1 MIQRIVSGA
10 LRMPI
15 VVFAAAALLIVLGLA
30 AYKELDIEAYPNPV
44 PPLVEVI
51 TQPPGWS
58 AEETERYVTIP
69 LEIGLSGM
77 PGLDHIRSQSLFGL
91 SDVKCYFNWSTEYK
105 EARQEVI
112 NRIQFVQMPAGI
124 QAQLS
129 PWNAIGEVYRYRVV
143 GKGYTLKDLKTAED
157 WLLERQ
163 FKQVQGVIDVTS
175 YGGETK
181 QYHVE
186 VDPYRLRGHNVTL
199 SQVTTG
205 ITNANQNVGGQR
217 LFMGEQSYDV
227 RGIGLLGSR
236 TAPQH
241 DIENIVVA
249 AQKGTPVRVKDVAD
263 VDIGHAPRLGIV
275 GFNEDPDVVQGIVLM
290 RYGGETPTT
299 LEGIYKRVQYIRDN
313 HILPPGMDIEPYY
326 DRGHLVHLTTHTVM
340 ENLLVGMI
348 LVSVVL
354 LLFLGHVR
362 AAIITAVNIP
372 LALLIAFCGLVT
384 THTSANLISLGAV
397 DFGIVVDSTVI
408 MMENIFRHV
417 GPHGKG
423 TMTERIE
430 QSAREVATP
439 MTFSTVII
447 GVAFLPL
454 FTMTGV
460 SGVIF
465 APMAR
470 TYAFAIGGAILCALT
485 LTPVL
490 ASKFVPAQ
498 AQEKES
504 VIMRLLHKVYS
515 PAFDLAMRFP
525 KGALAFSLFPIVLCI
540 ALFPLLGREFMP
552 KLEEGNFWI
561 RATLPMSISLDQ
573 SAKYVGRMRSILRG
587 CPTDPS
593 IPCDEAHRKYPE
605 VETVVSQLGRPD
617 DGTDVSGFY
626 NIEFFAPLKPF
637 DEWPRGVT
645 KERLT
650 EQINKEMSEAFPGVV
665 FNFSQY
671 ISDNVE
677 EALSGVKGENSVK
690 VFGNDLESNDKIA
703 NGIVDVMSKV
713 RGVADLG
720 LFKSLGQPSIKVIP
734 KREVCA
740 RYGLNTGDVDT
751 VIQAAIGGQAVTE
764 VYEGEKFFD
773 LTVRWK
779 PQYRMSLEAIR
790 EITVSTPEGA
800 QVPLGQ
806 IADIQVVEGPAIVY
820 REDGVRYSPVKFS
833 VRGRDLA
840 STIGEA
846 QASIDREIPRCDKAG
861 PGSNNLCRP
870 YDTRLE
876 WAGEINELHEAEGRL
891 QIIIPLTVLLI
902 TFLTYSAVKNWMDT
916 ILVIISIPIACTGGV
931 LALLIT
937 GINFSVSAAMGF
949 ISIFGIAIQDAI
961 LVVTYFQRLRETEGH
976 SIELA
981 AREAAE
987 KRFRPV
993 LMTTLVATLG
1003 LLPAALSNGIG
1014 AQTQKPLA
1022 VVVIGG
1028 SLILAI
1034 LTRVVQPPL
1043 LVVAHQWLDKH
1054 RRFRGGGGPPSVHP
1068 PPLSTFEADE
1078 PA

>member
-1 MIQRIVSGA
+1 MIQRIVSAA
-10 LRMPI
+10 LRMP
-15 VVFAAAALLIVLGLA
+15 LIVFSVAVLLVLVGYV
-30 AYKELDIEAYPNPV
+30 AYRELDIEAYPNPC
-44 PPLVEVI
+44 PPLVEVL

-69 LEIGLSGM
+69 LEIGLAGM
-77 PGLDHIRSQSLFGL
+77 PGLDHVRSFSLFGL
-91 SDVKCYFNWSTEYK
+91 SDVKCYFGWSTPYQ

-112 NRIQFVQMPAGI
+112 NRLQFVQLPAGL
-124 QAQLS
+124 QGQLS
-129 PWNAIGEVYRYRVV
+129 PWNAIGEVFRYRVV
-143 GKGYTLKDLKTAED
+143 GKGYSLKDLKTAED

-175 YGGETK
+175 FGGETK
-181 QYHVE
+181 EYHVE
-186 VDPYRLRGHNVTL
+186 VDPYRLRGHGATL
-199 SQVTTG
+199 SQITG
-205 ITNANQNVGGQR
+205 AIQNANQNVGGQR
-217 LFMGEQSYDV
+217 LSLGEQSYDI

-236 TAPQH
+236 SPQAH
-241 DIENIVVA
+241 DVEDVVVTE
-249 AQKGTPVRVKDVAD
+249 QKGTPVRVRDVAD
-263 VDIGHAPRLGIV
+263 VNVGYAPRLGIV
-275 GFNEDPDVVQGIVLM
+275 GYDDDPDVVQGIVLM
-290 RYGGETPTT
+290 RYGGETPST
-299 LEGIYKRVQYIRDN
+299 LDGIYKRVQYIRDN
-313 HILPPGMDIEPYY
+313 HILPPGMDIQPYY
-326 DRGHLVHLTTHTVM
+326 DRGSLVKVTTHTVL
-340 ENLLVGMI
+340 ENLVVGMA
-348 LVSVVL
+348 LVTVVL
-354 LLFLGHVR
+354 LVFLGNWR
-362 AAIITAVNIP
+362 AALITAANIP
-372 LALLIAFCGLVT
+372 LALMIAFCGLVA

-408 MMENIFRHV
+408 MMENIFRHL

-423 TMTERIE
+423 TMVERIQ

-439 MTFSTVII
+439 MTFSTLII
-447 GVAFLPL
+447 GTAFLPL

-470 TYAFAIGGAILCALT
+470 TYAFAIGGAICLALT

-490 ASKFVPAQ
+490 ASKALPALTE
-498 AQEKES
+498 EKES
-504 VIMRLLHKVYS
+504 AVMRVLHRIYN

-525 KGALAFSLFPIVLCI
+525 RMAVALSIVPMLLCV
-540 ALFPLLGREFMP
+540 ALFPVLGREFMP

-561 RATLPMSISLDQ
+561 RATLPMSISLEQ

-587 CPTDPS
+587 CPTDENVA
-593 IPCDEAHRKYPE
+593 CDDAHRKHPE
-605 VETVVSQLGRPD
+605 VVNVVSQLGRPD

-645 KERLT
+645 KEKLT
-650 EQINKEMSEAFPGVV
+650 DEINAELSEAFPGIV

-690 VFGNDLESNDKIA
+690 IFGQDIERNEALA
-703 NGIVDVMSKV
+703 AGIVDVMSTV
-713 RGVADLG
+713 PGVADLG
-720 LFKSLGQPSIKVIP
+720 MFRSLGQPNIKITP
-734 KREVCA
+734 RRKECA
-740 RYGLNTGDVDT
+740 RYGLNTGDVEA
-751 VIQAAIGGQAVTE
+751 VVQAAIGGQAVTQ

-779 PQYRMSLEAIR
+779 PEYRMSLEAIR
-790 EITVSTPEGA
+790 EITVAAPDGSFI
-800 QVPLGQ
+800 PLGEL
-806 IADIQVVEGPAIVY
+806 ADIQTSEGPAMIY

-833 VRGRDLA
+833 VRGRDLG
-840 STIGEA
+840 STIAEA
-846 QASIDREIPRCDKAG
+846 QARIETRMPRCESEGAVGK
-861 PGSNNLCRP
+861 LCRP

-876 WAGEINELHEAEGRL
+876 WGGEINELHEAEVRL
-891 QIIIPLTVLLI
+891 QVIIPLTVLLI
-902 TFLTYSAVKNWMDT
+902 AFLTYSAVKTWIDT
-916 ILVIISIPIACTGGV
+916 ILVIVSIPVACTGGV
-931 LALLIT
+931 LALLLT
-937 GINFSVSAAMGF
+937 GQNFSVSAAMGF

-976 SIELA
+976 SIENA

-1003 LLPAALSNGIG
+1003 LMPAALSHGIG
-1014 AQTQKPLA
+1014 SQTQRPLA
-1022 VVVIGG
+1022 IVVIGG

-1043 LVVAHQWLDKH
+1043 LVVAHGWLE
-1054 RRFRGGGGPPSVHP
+1054 RRRASRSLATIEF
-1068 PPLSTFEADE
+1068 
-1078 PA
+1078 

>member
-1 MIQRIVSGA
+1 MPFIVYASA
-10 LRMPI
+10 
-15 VVFAAAALLIVLGLA
+15 VLLIVLGLG
-30 AYKELDIEAYPNPV
+30 AYRQLDIEAYPNPC
-44 PPLVEVI
+44 PPLVEVL
-51 TQPPGWS
+51 TQPPGWG

-69 LEIGLSGM
+69 MEIGLFGM
-77 PGLDHIRSQSLFGL
+77 PGLDHIRSFSLFGL
-91 SDVKCYFNWSTEYK
+91 SDVKCYFTWATEYK
-105 EARQEVI
+105 SARQEVI
-112 NRIQFVQMPAGI
+112 NRLQFVQLPAGLTG
-124 QAQLS
+124 QLS
-129 PWNAIGEVYRYRVV
+129 PWNAIGEVFRYRLT
-143 GKGYTLKDLKTAED
+143 GKGYSLNDLKATED
-157 WLLERQ
+157 WVMERQ
-163 FKQVQGVIDVTS
+163 WRQVQGVIDVTS
-175 YGGETK
+175 YGGTTK

-186 VDPYRLRGHNVTL
+186 VDPYRLRGHGATL
-199 SQVTTG
+199 NQVTTA
-205 ITNANQNVGGQR
+205 IQNANQNVGGDR
-217 LFMGEQSYDV
+217 VFTGEQSYDV

-236 TAPQH
+236 SPQTE
-241 DIENIVVA
+241 DIENIVIA
-249 AQKGTPVRVKDVAD
+249 EQKGTPVRIHDVAD
-263 VDIGHAPRLGIV
+263 VNIGHAPRLGIV
-275 GFNEDPDVVQGIVLM
+275 GYNAEPDVVQGIILM
-290 RYGGETPTT
+290 RYGAETPKT
-299 LEGIYKRVQYIRDN
+299 LEGVYKRLKYIHDN

-326 DRGHLVHLTTHTVM
+326 DRGALVAVTTHTVL
-340 ENLLVGMI
+340 ENLIVGMG
-348 LVSVVL
+348 LVTVVL
-354 LLFLGHVR
+354 LLFLGHGR
-362 AAIITAVNIP
+362 AAIITAINIP
-372 LALLIAFCGLVT
+372 LALLIAFCGLVAT
-384 THTSANLISLGAV
+384 NTSANLISLGAV

-408 MMENIFRHV
+408 MMENIFRHL
-417 GPHGKG
+417 GPHGRG
-423 TMTERIE
+423 TMIERIE

-439 MTFSTVII
+439 MTFSTLII

-470 TYAFAIGGAILCALT
+470 TYAFAIGGAICLALT

-490 ASKFVPAQ
+490 ASSVLPAQ
-498 AQEKES
+498 AEEKES
-504 VIMRLLHKVYS
+504 AIMRVLHRVYS

-525 KGALAFSLFPIVLCI
+525 RSALAFSLLPIVLCV

-573 SAKYVGRMRSILRG
+573 SAKYVGRMRAILRG
-587 CPTDPS
+587 CPTDPNTV
-593 IPCDEAHRKYPE
+593 CDDTNRKHPE
-605 VETVVSQLGRPD
+605 VVTVVSQLGRPD

-637 DEWPRGVT
+637 DEWPRGLT
-645 KERLT
+645 KEKLT
-650 EQINKEMSEAFPGVV
+650 EEINGELQEAFPGVV

-677 EALSGVKGENSVK
+677 EAISGVKGENSVK
-690 VFGNDLESNDKIA
+690 VFGKDLQRNEALA
-703 NGIVDVMSKV
+703 NAIVDVMSKV
-713 RGVADLG
+713 PGVADLG
-720 LFKSLGQPSIKVIP
+720 LFRSLGQPSMKITP
-734 KREVCA
+734 RRADCA
-740 RYGLNTGDVDT
+740 RYGLNTGDVDA

-779 PQYRMSLEAIR
+779 AAYRQSLEAIR
-790 EITVSTPEGA
+790 EITVSTPDGA
-800 QVPLGQ
+800 FIPLGE
-806 IADIQVVEGPAIVY
+806 IADIEMAEGPAMIY

-840 STIGEA
+840 GTIADA
-846 QASIDREIPRCDKAG
+846 QAQIDREIPQCDKAP
-861 PGSNNLCRP
+861 PGWTKTCRP

-891 QIIIPLTVLLI
+891 QIIIPLTVVLI
-902 TFLTYSAVKNWMDT
+902 TFLTYSAVKTWWDT
-916 ILVIISIPIACTGGV
+916 IIVIISIPVACTGGV

-937 GINFSVSAAMGF
+937 HQNFSVSAAMGF

-976 SIELA
+976 AIELA

-1014 AQTQKPLA
+1014 SQTQKPLA
-1022 VVVIGG
+1022 IVVIGG

-1043 LVVAHQWLDKH
+1043 LVVVH
-1054 RRFRGGGGPPSVHP
+1054 RWIERNRRGGDGGPRSDNGGADYA
-1068 PPLSTFEADE
+1068 EA
-1078 PA
+1078 

>member
-1 MIQRIVSGA
+1 MIQRIVAGA
-10 LRMPI
+10 LRMPFI
-15 VVFAAAALLIVLGLA
+15 VFSGAILLIVVGLA
-30 AYKELDIEAYPNPV
+30 AYRELDIEAYPNPC
-44 PPLVEVI
+44 PPLVEVL

-69 LEIGLSGM
+69 LEIGLAGM
-77 PGLDHIRSQSLFGL
+77 PGLDHIRSFSLFAL
-91 SDVKCYFNWSTEYK
+91 SDVKVYFKWSIEYK
-105 EARQEVI
+105 DARQEVI
-112 NRIQFVQMPAGI
+112 NRLQFVTLPSGLQG
-124 QAQLS
+124 QLS
-129 PWNAIGEVYRYRVV
+129 PWNAIGEVFRYRVV
-143 GKGYTLKDLKTAED
+143 GKGYQLKDLKTAED
-157 WLLERQ
+157 WILERQ

-175 YGGETK
+175 YGGESK

-186 VDPYRLRGHNVTL
+186 VDPFRLRGHTVTL
-199 SQVTTG
+199 SQLTTA
-205 ITNANQNVGGQR
+205 IQNANQNVGGQR

-227 RGIGLLGSR
+227 RGLGLLGTR
-236 TAPQH
+236 TSPVH
-241 DIENIVVA
+241 DIEDTVVA
-249 AQKGTPVRVKDVAD
+249 EQKGTPVRVKDIGD
-263 VDIGHAPRLGIV
+263 VNIGYAPRLGIV
-275 GFNEDPDVVQGIVLM
+275 GYNEEPDVVQGIVLM
-290 RYGGETPTT
+290 RYGAETPTT
-299 LEGIYKRVQYIRDN
+299 LQGIYKRVQYIRDN

-326 DRGHLVHLTTHTVM
+326 DRGALVAVTTHTVL
-340 ENLLVGMI
+340 ENLVVGMS
-348 LVSVVL
+348 LVTLVL
-354 LLFLGHVR
+354 LLFLGHGR
-362 AAIITAVNIP
+362 AALITAINIP
-372 LALLIAFCGLVT
+372 LALLIAFCGLVG

-423 TMTERIE
+423 TMIERIE

-439 MTFSTVII
+439 MTFSTLII

-470 TYAFAIGGAILCALT
+470 TYAFAIGGAICLALT

-490 ASKFVPAQ
+490 ASKLIPPNA
-498 AQEKES
+498 EES
-504 VIMRLLHKVYS
+504 ESIIMRILHKVYG
-515 PAFDLAMRFP
+515 PAFDLAMKFP
-525 KGALAFSLFPIVLCI
+525 KGALAFSLAPIVLCVV
-540 ALFPLLGREFMP
+540 LFPLLGREFMP

-587 CPTDPS
+587 CSTDPS
-593 IPCDEAHRKYPE
+593 VPCDDAHRKHPE
-605 VETVVSQLGRPD
+605 VATVVSQLGRPD

-637 DEWPRGVT
+637 DEWPRGLT
-645 KERLT
+645 KEKLT
-650 EQINKEMSEAFPGVV
+650 EEINGEMTEAFPGVV

-677 EALSGVKGENSVK
+677 EAISGVKGENSVK
-690 VFGNDLESNDKIA
+690 VFGKVIDQNEAIA
-703 NGIVDVMSKV
+703 LAIVDVMAKV
-713 RGVADLG
+713 PGIADLG
-720 LFKSLGQPSIKVIP
+720 LFRSLGQPSVKITP
-734 KREVCA
+734 RRGECA
-740 RYGLNTGDVDT
+740 RYGLNTGDVDA

-779 PQYRMSLEAIR
+779 SQYRMSLEAIR
-790 EITVSTPEGA
+790 EITVATPDGSNI
-800 QVPLGQ
+800 PLGQ
-806 IADIQVVEGPAIVY
+806 LADIQTAEGPAMIY

-840 STIGEA
+840 STITDA
-846 QASIDREIPRCDKAG
+846 QQRIDQEIPRCDKAP
-861 PGSNNLCRP
+861 PGWTKLCRP
-870 YDTRLE
+870 YDSRLE

-891 QIIIPLTVLLI
+891 QIIIPLTMLLI
-902 TFLTYSAVKNWMDT
+902 GFLTYSAVKTWLDT

-931 LALLIT
+931 LALLLT
-937 GINFSVSAAMGF
+937 HQNFSVSAAMGF

-961 LVVTYFQRLRETEGH
+961 LVVTYFQRLRESEGH

-1014 AQTQKPLA
+1014 SQTQKPLA
-1022 VVVIGG
+1022 IVVIGG
-1028 SLILAI
+1028 SLILAV

-1043 LVVAHQWLDKH
+1043 LVVSHTWLEK
-1054 RRFRGGGGPPSVHP
+1054 FRGRGGPVP
-1068 PPLSTFEADE
+1068 PAQEDVVAG
-1078 PA
+1078 

>member
-1 MIQRIVSGA
+1 
-10 LRMPI
+10 MPV
-15 VVFAAAALLIVLGLA
+15 VVFAAAVLLIVLGLS

-77 PGLDHIRSQSLFGL
+77 PGLDHIRSVSLFGL
-91 SDVKCYFNWSTEYK
+91 SDVKCYFKWGTEYK
-105 EARQEVI
+105 DARQEVI
-112 NRIQFVQMPAGI
+112 NRLQFIPLPPGL

-129 PWNAIGEVYRYRVV
+129 PWNAIGEVFRYRVV

-157 WLLERQ
+157 WILERQ

-186 VDPYRLRGHNVTL
+186 VDPYRLRGHGVTL
-199 SQVTTG
+199 TQVTNA

-227 RGIGLLGSR
+227 RGIGLLGARSGFQLR
-236 TAPQH
+236 

-249 AQKGTPVRVKDVAD
+249 EQKGTPVRIKDIAD
-263 VDIGHAPRLGIV
+263 VDVGHAPRLGLV
-275 GFNEDPDVVQGIVLM
+275 GYNQDPDVVQGIILM
-290 RYGGETPTT
+290 RYGGETPST
-299 LEGIYKRVQYIRDN
+299 LEGIYKRLDYIHEN
-313 HILPPGMDIEPYY
+313 HVLPPGMDIEPYY
-326 DRGHLVHLTTHTVM
+326 DRGNLVKLTTHTVM
-340 ENLLVGMI
+340 ENLVVGMI

-354 LLFLGHVR
+354 LLFLGHLR

-372 LALLIAFCGLVT
+372 LALLIAFCGLVG

-408 MMENIFRHV
+408 MMENIFRHL

-423 TMTERIE
+423 TMIERIE
-430 QSAREVATP
+430 QSSREVATP

-470 TYAFAIGGAILCALT
+470 TYAFAIGGAICLALT

-498 AQEKES
+498 SEEKES
-504 VIMRLLHKVYS
+504 VIMRVLHKAYA

-540 ALFPLLGREFMP
+540 VLFPLLGREFMP

-561 RATLPMSISLDQ
+561 RATLPMSISLDK
-573 SAKYVGRMRSILRG
+573 SAQYVGRMRSILRG
-587 CPTDPS
+587 CPTDPNV
-593 IPCDEAHRKYPE
+593 PCDDAHRKYPE
-605 VETVVSQLGRPD
+605 VENVVSQVGRPD

-637 DEWPRGVT
+637 DEWPRGLT
-645 KERLT
+645 KEKLT
-650 EQINKEMSEAFPGVV
+650 ETISKELQEAFPGVV

-677 EALSGVKGENSVK
+677 EAISGVKGENSVK
-690 VFGNDLESNDKIA
+690 VFGQDLERNEKIA
-703 NGIVDVMSKV
+703 DAIVETMSHV

-720 LFKSLGQPSIKVIP
+720 HFKSLGQPNIKIIP
-734 KREVCA
+734 RREVCA
-740 RYGLNTGDVDT
+740 RYGLNTGDVDA
-751 VIQAAIGGQAVTE
+751 VIQAAIGGQAITE

-779 PQYRMSLEAIR
+779 EEYRMSIEAIR
-790 EITVSTPEGA
+790 EITVSTPDGA

-806 IADIQVVEGPAIVY
+806 IADIEIVEGPAIVY
-820 REDGVRYSPVKFS
+820 REDAVRYSPVKFS

-840 STIGEA
+840 STIAEA
-846 QASIDREIPRCDKAG
+846 QAAIEREIPQCDKAPAG
-861 PGSNNLCRP
+861 WNKLCRP
-870 YDTRLE
+870 YGTRLE

-891 QIIIPLTVLLI
+891 QIIIPLTFLLI

-931 LALLIT
+931 LALLAT

-976 SIELA
+976 SIEQA

-1022 VVVIGG
+1022 IVVIGG
-1028 SLILAI
+1028 SLILAV

-1043 LVVAHQWLDKH
+1043 LVVAHRWLEG
-1054 RRFRGGGGPPSVHP
+1054 RRSRRGGTPPSLP
-1068 PPLSTFEADE
+1068 PPDGEYVE
-1078 PA
+1078 G

>member
-1 MIQRIVSGA
+1 MPFIVFSGA
-10 LRMPI
+10 ILL
-15 VVFAAAALLIVLGLA
+15 VVVGLA
-30 AYKELDIEAYPNPV
+30 AYRELDIEAYPNPC
-44 PPLVEVI
+44 PPLVEVL

-69 LEIGLSGM
+69 LEIGLAGM
-77 PGLDHIRSQSLFGL
+77 PGLDHIRSFSLFAL
-91 SDVKCYFNWSTEYK
+91 SDVKVYFKWSIEYK
-105 EARQEVI
+105 DARQEVI
-112 NRIQFVQMPAGI
+112 NRLQFVTLPSGLQG
-124 QAQLS
+124 QLS
-129 PWNAIGEVYRYRVV
+129 PWNAIGEVFRYRVV
-143 GKGYTLKDLKTAED
+143 GKGYQLKDLKTAED
-157 WLLERQ
+157 WILERQ

-175 YGGETK
+175 YGGESK
-181 QYHVE
+181 EYHVE
-186 VDPYRLRGHNVTL
+186 VDPFRLRGHTVTL
-199 SQVTTG
+199 NQLTTAVQ
-205 ITNANQNVGGQR
+205 NANQNVGGQR

-227 RGIGLLGSR
+227 RGLGLLGTHTS
-236 TAPQH
+236 PVH
-241 DIENIVVA
+241 DIEDIVVA
-249 AQKGTPVRVKDVAD
+249 EQKGTPVRVKDIGD
-263 VDIGHAPRLGIV
+263 VNIGYAPRLGIV
-275 GFNEDPDVVQGIVLM
+275 GYNEDPDVVQGIVLM
-290 RYGGETPTT
+290 RYGAETPTT
-299 LEGIYKRVQYIRDN
+299 LQGIYKRVQYIRDN

-326 DRGHLVHLTTHTVM
+326 DRGALVAVTTHTVL
-340 ENLLVGMI
+340 ENLVVGMS
-348 LVSVVL
+348 LVTLVL
-354 LLFLGHVR
+354 LLFLGHGR
-362 AAIITAVNIP
+362 AALITAVNIP
-372 LALLIAFCGLVT
+372 LALLIAFVGLVS

-423 TMTERIE
+423 TMIERIE

-439 MTFSTVII
+439 MTFSTLII

-470 TYAFAIGGAILCALT
+470 TYAFAIGGAICLALT

-490 ASKFVPAQ
+490 ASKLIPPNA
-498 AQEKES
+498 EES
-504 VIMRLLHKVYS
+504 ESIIMRVLHRVYG
-515 PAFDLAMRFP
+515 PAFDLAMKFP
-525 KGALAFSLFPIVLCI
+525 KGALAFSLAPIVLCVV
-540 ALFPLLGREFMP
+540 LFPLLGREFMP

-587 CPTDPS
+587 CSTDPS
-593 IPCDEAHRKYPE
+593 VPCDDAHRKHPE
-605 VETVVSQLGRPD
+605 VATVVSQLGRPD

-637 DEWPRGVT
+637 DEWPRGLT
-645 KERLT
+645 KEKLT
-650 EQINKEMSEAFPGVV
+650 EEINGEMTEAFPGVV

-677 EALSGVKGENSVK
+677 EAISGVKGENSVK
-690 VFGNDLESNDKIA
+690 VFGKVIEQNEAIA
-703 NGIVDVMSKV
+703 SAVVDVMGKV
-713 RGVADLG
+713 PGVADLG
-720 LFKSLGQPSIKVIP
+720 LFRSLGQPSVKITP
-734 KREVCA
+734 RRGECA
-740 RYGLNTGDVDT
+740 RYGLNTGDVDA
-751 VIQAAIGGQAVTE
+751 VIQAAIGGQAVTQ

-779 PQYRMSLEAIR
+779 SQYRMSLEAIR
-790 EITVSTPEGA
+790 EITVATQDGSNI
-800 QVPLGQ
+800 PLGQ
-806 IADIQVVEGPAIVY
+806 LADVQTAEGPAMIY

-840 STIGEA
+840 STIADA
-846 QASIDREIPRCDKAG
+846 QQRIDQEIPRCDKAP
-861 PGSNNLCRP
+861 PGWTKLCRP
-870 YDTRLE
+870 YDSRLE

-891 QIIIPLTVLLI
+891 QIIIPLTMLLI
-902 TFLTYSAVKNWMDT
+902 GFLTYSAVKHWLDT

-931 LALLIT
+931 LALLLT
-937 GINFSVSAAMGF
+937 HQNFSVSAAMGF

-961 LVVTYFQRLRETEGH
+961 LVVTYFQRLRESEGH

-1014 AQTQKPLA
+1014 SQTQKPLA
-1022 VVVIGG
+1022 IVVIGG

-1043 LVVAHQWLDKH
+1043 LVVSHTWLEKF
-1054 RRFRGGGGPPSVHP
+1054 REGRGGPVPPVK
-1068 PPLSTFEADE
+1068 EDVVAV
-1078 PA
+1078 